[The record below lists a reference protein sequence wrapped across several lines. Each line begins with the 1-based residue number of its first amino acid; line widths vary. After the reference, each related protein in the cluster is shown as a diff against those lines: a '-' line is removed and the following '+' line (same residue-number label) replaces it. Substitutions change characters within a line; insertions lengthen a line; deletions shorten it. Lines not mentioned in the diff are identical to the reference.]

1 MWVIGFRHTVM
12 RTDVLIAGVDAV
24 RSKLIEQDMRQ
35 ALAQLLVRDVS
46 TIALLPSDA
55 RGRWDLGVKRSNGW
69 SVVWFDAA
77 IDDLSTQVAANLRQS
92 FAS

>member
-1 MWVIGFRHTVM
+1 M

-24 RSKLIEQDMRQ
+24 RSKILEQDVRQ
-35 ALAQLLVRDVS
+35 TLAQLSIDDVS

-55 RGRWDLGVKRSNGW
+55 HGRWDLGVRRKSGW

-77 IDDLSTQVAANLRQS
+77 VDELSIRVAANLRRS
-92 FAS
+92 VS